1 MNCETR
7 PKPRTEFSPWF
18 GLFHVNLGCFIDY
31 DIHEFVKALEKTK
44 DRSASFF
51 YALDPSTKN
60 GAGGEMCEGA
70 NVDASAKG
78 NPFGSLSVLMP
89 RGWCVQTRA
98 WRGSWRYTHNYPTF
112 NAHFYVVVQPNH
124 DLGPL

>member
-7 PKPRTEFSPWF
+7 PKPRTKFSPWF

-51 YALDPSTKN
+51 NALAPSTKN
-60 GAGGEMCEGA
+60 GAGAGMLRGCECGRERERKPPRFT
-70 NVDASAKG
+70 VHPDATGGGVFKPG
-78 NPFGSLSVLMP
+78 
-89 RGWCVQTRA
+89 RG
-98 WRGSWRYTHNYPTF
+98 G
-112 NAHFYVVVQPNH
+112 
-124 DLGPL
+124 